1 MYKSGFGLDSLTMN
15 QGFFLPFSFLAVKWE
30 KGEKKKKKKVKTKKG
45 DFQGKRLTD
54 IWFYKVFLSFLSFIN
69 FLFVSLLAFL
79 SICLSLLLFVCFR
92 TRQKFEYLRLKTQEK
107 TKKLLKFQRVQKV
120 AKNIEHALCLFYG
133 SLLVL
138 RAVQACTKI
147 TYSNSQ

>member
-1 MYKSGFGLDSLTMN
+1 MFWFRFSDNEPGLLSSVFVFGSEVGKSRSKC
-15 QGFFLPFSFLAVKWE
+15 Q
-30 KGEKKKKKKVKTKKG
+30 KKKVKTKKG

-79 SICLSLLLFVCFR
+79 FICLSLLLFVCFR

-120 AKNIEHALCLFYG
+120 AKIFNMLYAYFTGICWCCERCKHAP
-133 SLLVL
+133 
-138 RAVQACTKI
+138 K
-147 TYSNSQ
+147 

>member
-15 QGFFLPFSFLAVKWE
+15 QGFFLPFSFLEVKWE
-30 KGEKKKKKKVKTKKG
+30 KAEANAKKKKVRTKKG

-79 SICLSLLLFVCFR
+79 FYLSQSSFVCLFQDKTEVR
-92 TRQKFEYLRLKTQEK
+92 VFEVENAGENEK
-107 TKKLLKFQRVQKV
+107 IVEISTGPKGSKK
-120 AKNIEHALCLFYG
+120 Y
-133 SLLVL
+133 
-138 RAVQACTKI
+138 
-147 TYSNSQ
+147 

>member
-1 MYKSGFGLDSLTMN
+1 MYKSGFGLDSLTIN
-15 QGFFLPFSFLAVKWE
+15 EPGLLSSVFVFGSEVGKSRSKCQ
-30 KGEKKKKKKVKTKKG
+30 KKKVKTKKG

-79 SICLSLLLFVCFR
+79 FICLSLLLFVCFR

-120 AKNIEHALCLFYG
+120 AKNI
-133 SLLVL
+133 
-138 RAVQACTKI
+138 
-147 TYSNSQ
+147 

>member
-1 MYKSGFGLDSLTMN
+1 M
-15 QGFFLPFSFLAVKWE
+15 P
-30 KGEKKKKKKVKTKKG
+30 KKKKVKTKKG

-79 SICLSLLLFVCFR
+79 FICLSLLLFVCFR

-120 AKNIEHALCLFYG
+120 AKNI
-133 SLLVL
+133 
-138 RAVQACTKI
+138 
-147 TYSNSQ
+147 

>member
-30 KGEKKKKKKVKTKKG
+30 KGEANVKKKVKTKKG
-45 DFQGKRLTD
+45 DRQGKRLTD

-69 FLFVSLLAFL
+69 FLFVSLLLFL
-79 SICLSLLLFVCFR
+79 FICLSLLLFICFR
-92 TRQKFEYLRLKTQEK
+92 TRQKFEYLRLKRQEK

-120 AKNIEHALCLFYG
+120 AKNI
-133 SLLVL
+133 
-138 RAVQACTKI
+138 
-147 TYSNSQ
+147 

>member
-1 MYKSGFGLDSLTMN
+1 MN

-30 KGEKKKKKKVKTKKG
+30 KAEANAKKKKVKTKKG

-79 SICLSLLLFVCFR
+79 FICLSLLLFVCFR

-120 AKNIEHALCLFYG
+120 AKNI
-133 SLLVL
+133 
-138 RAVQACTKI
+138 
-147 TYSNSQ
+147 